1 MFFPKWLPYTVGL
14 LIVGMAFGIIAQSL
28 VARADCPMYALKY
41 DMDADG
47 YISRYCKA
55 RSKTHTHTRTHNQPQ
70 AKAHT
75 QPKPPPLTLTSPCT
89 LLPPSL
95 SLEL

>member
-55 RSKTHTHTRTHNQPQ
+55 KARTHTHS
-70 AKAHT
+70 HT
-75 QPKPPPLTLTSPCT
+75 QPAASKSTHTTKASLSAHSHLS
-89 LLPPSL
+89 LHPPS
-95 SLEL
+95 SFPFT

>member
-55 RSKTHTHTRTHNQPQ
+55 RSKSTRTH
-70 AKAHT
+70 T
-75 QPKPPPLTLTSPCT
+75 QPAASKSTHTTKASLSALTSPCT